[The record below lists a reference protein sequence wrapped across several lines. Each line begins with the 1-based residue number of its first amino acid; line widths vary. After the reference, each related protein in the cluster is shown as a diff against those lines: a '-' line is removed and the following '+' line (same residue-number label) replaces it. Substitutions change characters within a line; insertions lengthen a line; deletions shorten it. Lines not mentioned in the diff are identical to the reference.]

1 MSKGHVN
8 GKYHNAAEL
17 LQPLYSL
24 DTTKLQPKMTFAKI
38 WEESGGIRKSFQ
50 NSKAMLV
57 QAVQLA
63 HPDPGLPLALSTD
76 ASQHSVGAVLKQ
88 LTPDGV
94 YEPLEYWS
102 RHLGPEKM
110 AWSVYRKEL
119 LAIEHGLR
127 HFLSDF
133 YGRHITIFSDHRPIT
148 ESFKS
153 SILQENDPVAHRAL
167 QEIGMFT
174 KDVRYLE
181 GEKNSFADLLSR
193 IPPPKIGDAYTDKID
208 SLGAV
213 EEAVHVQMITPHQI
227 KKAQETCEEIIK
239 FKAGNQ
245 PKNTKFRSVYFNG
258 VELYCEDSSAKPRPV
273 IPASLRPLVLKI
285 FHKVGHKGQKESVRR
300 IAEEYYWD
308 KMKAEIKRFVLQ
320 CLPCKLVKPSKF

>member
-1 MSKGHVN
+1 
-8 GKYHNAAEL
+8 
-17 LQPLYSL
+17 
-24 DTTKLQPKMTFAKI
+24 
-38 WEESGGIRKSFQ
+38 
-50 NSKAMLV
+50 
-57 QAVQLA
+57 
-63 HPDPGLPLALSTD
+63 
-76 ASQHSVGAVLKQ
+76 
-88 LTPDGV
+88 
-94 YEPLEYWS
+94 
-102 RHLGPEKM
+102 
-110 AWSVYRKEL
+110 
-119 LAIEHGLR
+119 
-127 HFLSDF
+127 
-133 YGRHITIFSDHRPIT
+133 
-148 ESFKS
+148 
-153 SILQENDPVAHRAL
+153 
-167 QEIGMFT
+167 MFT

-227 KKAQETCEEIIK
+227 KKAQETCKEIIK
-239 FKAGNQ
+239 YKAGNQ

-273 IPASLRPLVLKI
+273 NPASLRPLVLKI